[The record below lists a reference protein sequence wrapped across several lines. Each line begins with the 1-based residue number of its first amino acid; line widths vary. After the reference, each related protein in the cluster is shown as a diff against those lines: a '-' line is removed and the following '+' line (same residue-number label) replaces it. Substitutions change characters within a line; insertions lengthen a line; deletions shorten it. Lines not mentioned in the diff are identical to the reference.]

1 MTVPVSLRSH
11 SGRYTITAKNKS
23 GQKHVNVRVNVLG
36 MSVLFKDLNPSLN
49 CCRTNL
55 SRFCDEVIVLL
66 GSLTVIFHGTDVPGP
81 PKELKVTDITRSTM
95 RLIWKLPDNDGGERI
110 KSYFIE
116 KKCVTDKAW
125 TKVNIA

>member
-1 MTVPVSLRSH
+1 MNIPVSLRAH

-36 MSVLFKDLNPSLN
+36 TTVISVWASCLVSNS
-49 CCRTNL
+49 CC
-55 SRFCDEVIVLL
+55 CL
-66 GSLTVIFHGTDVPGP
+66 GSLTVICLVTDVPGP
-81 PKELKVTDITRSTM
+81 PKELRVTDITRSTM

-125 TKVNIA
+125 TKVSITRLM